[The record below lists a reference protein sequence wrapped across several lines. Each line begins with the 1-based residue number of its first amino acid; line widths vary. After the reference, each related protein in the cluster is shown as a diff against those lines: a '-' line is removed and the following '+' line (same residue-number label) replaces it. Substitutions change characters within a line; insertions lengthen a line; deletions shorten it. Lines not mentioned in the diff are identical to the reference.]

1 MPIEFVGMARP
12 NSGDETHRNT
22 SDAFDKEHFLKLA
35 RVHEDGGF
43 DRVLFAYGAGGRDPV
58 ASAAWFAAKFD
69 RLGILLA
76 HRPNVSAPTY
86 AAQQFATLDQV
97 SDGRLCIHFITGGN
111 DQDQIREGDR
121 FSKADRYARTQEYI
135 QILKRVWTAT
145 EPVSHRGEHYQFDD
159 FLAKVRSA
167 RRPRPLISF
176 GGSSPEAYRVGGAEA
191 DIYALWAEPLAGTQ
205 EQIETVFAA
214 ARQAGRG
221 GADLPR
227 IQAFFRFVIAET
239 DDLAWARAEELI
251 ARADALRNAEPSD
264 PRARPSAPE
273 NEGSRRLQR
282 IGERGT
288 RHDRAG
294 LVHNTTEASGG
305 GNAIAIV
312 GSPETITAA
321 LLDYYDIGVR
331 IFHVRGFDTLNDS
344 VAFGQQVVPRLRAEV
359 AKRETLA
366 TAS

>member
-12 NSGDETHRNT
+12 NSGDETNRNAG
-22 SDAFDKEHFLKLA
+22 DAFDKEHFLRLA
-35 RVHEDGGF
+35 RVHEDAGF
-43 DRVLFAYGAGGRDPV
+43 DRVLFAYGSGGRDPV

-111 DQDQIREGDR
+111 DQDQIREGDT

-135 QILKRVWTAT
+135 QILKRVWTST
-145 EPVSHRGEHYQFDD
+145 EPFSHRGQFYQFDD
-159 FLAKVRSA
+159 FLAKVHSS
-167 RRPRPLISF
+167 RRPRPVISF
-176 GGSSPEAYRVGGAEA
+176 GGSSPEAYAVGGAEA
-191 DIYALWAEPLAGTQ
+191 DIYALWAEHLAGTG
-205 EQIETVFAA
+205 EQIKAVHAA
-214 ARQAGRG
+214 ARNAGRSSG
-221 GADLPR
+221 DLPR
-227 IQAFFRFVIAET
+227 IQAFFRFVIADT
-239 DDLAWARAEELI
+239 DDLAWERAEQLI
-251 ARADALRNAEPSD
+251 GRADTLRGAAPADS
-264 PRARPSAPE
+264 RARPSSPE
-273 NEGSRRLQR
+273 NEGSKRLQR
-282 IGERGT
+282 IGDRGT

-305 GNAIAIV
+305 GNAIALV

-344 VAFGQQVVPRLRAEV
+344 IAFGQHVVPRLRAEV
-359 AKRETLA
+359 ERKETLA
-366 TAS
+366 VAS

>member
-12 NSGDETHRNT
+12 NSGDETHANKG
-22 SDAFDKEHFLKLA
+22 DAFDKEHFLKLA
-35 RVHEDGGF
+35 KVHEEGGF
-43 DRVLFAYGAGGRDPV
+43 DRILFAYSAGGRDPV
-58 ASAAWFAAKFD
+58 AAAAWFAAKFD

-135 QILKRVWTAT
+135 QVLKRVWTST

-176 GGSSPEAYRVGGAEA
+176 GGSSSEAIQVGGAEA
-191 DIYALWAEPLAGTQ
+191 DIFAIWGEHVAGTK
-205 EQIETVFAA
+205 EQIDAVLAA
-214 ARQAGRG
+214 ARQAGR
-221 GADLPR
+221 ASDDLPR
-227 IQAFFRFVIAET
+227 IQTFFRFVIAET
-239 DDLAWARAEELI
+239 DAEAWARAEQLI
-251 ARADALRNAEPSD
+251 DQADALRGAAPAD
-264 PRARPSAPE
+264 PRARPSSPE
-273 NEGSRRLQR
+273 NEGSRRLQK
-282 IGERGT
+282 IGGRGT

-312 GSPETITAA
+312 GSPETITEA

-344 VAFGQQVVPRLRAEV
+344 RSFGQHVVPRLRAAV
-359 AKRETLA
+359 TARETLA
-366 TAS
+366 AAS